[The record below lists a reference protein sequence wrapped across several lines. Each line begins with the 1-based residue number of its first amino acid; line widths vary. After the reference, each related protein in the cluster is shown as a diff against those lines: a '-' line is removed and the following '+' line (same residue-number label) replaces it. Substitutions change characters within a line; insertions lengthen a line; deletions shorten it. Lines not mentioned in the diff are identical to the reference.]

1 MSLVTIHYQRS
12 YSFIICFAACGI
24 LPTVSQVSPLCATRF
39 ALELQQ
45 YPNQA
50 LVSEVH
56 QELLQGFRLGFNPG
70 LSLQSAKKNKV
81 SAYQHPDIVDAYLA
95 NEVALGRVAGPFHSP
110 PLPNLHVNSF
120 GSYQRKAKLING
132 ALF

>member
-1 MSLVTIHYQRS
+1 M
-12 YSFIICFAACGI
+12 
-24 LPTVSQVSPLCATRF
+24 SQVSPLCATQF

-45 YPNQA
+45 HPNQA
-50 LVSEVH
+50 LVSKVL
-56 QELLQGFRLGFNPG
+56 QGLLQGFRLGFNPG
-70 LSLQSAKKNKV
+70 FSLESAKKNKA
-81 SAYQHPDIVDAYLA
+81 SAYQHLEIVDAYLA

-120 GSYQRKAKLING
+120 GSYQRKANLING